1 MKKQIKNLFLILSV
15 GLFLVGC
22 NEDFLN
28 TSPSNAIG
36 SAELSK
42 DPAALKALL
51 KGTYKYMQQ
60 FETGKYSTF
69 TGQHDDSGIISFM
82 IFQDILALDIIA
94 GNGGW
99 YTFVYQHYPSQRYSN
114 HRRATFWWNTSYGI
128 IKNCNTIIAAASGNT
143 TPEFLNITAQAKTL
157 RAFAYYNLVR
167 QYRKTYRVGFDGPG
181 VPLVLTPPVGNPV
194 LDSKPAG
201 KLSDVFTQMEAD
213 LNWAIAN
220 FGTAT
225 REHKGMIN
233 INVAQGVLARI
244 LLEKAYEPSQSAKF
258 DQVITLAQAARSGY
272 PLMSGAEYGQGFN
285 SLDNKEWIWGHKQDK
300 EGNISYPGF
309 YSFYDVEKSVRTGY
323 QNFLADTVF
332 VNLFDNKD
340 ARKLFEWNTLG
351 NGYEKYA
358 INKFIDKPDQ
368 TGDLPYMRAAEMVLI
383 EAEALVNK
391 ARYSDAQDLLNQLR
405 ATRIE
410 DYVNEVAL
418 NDKNSMLERIWI
430 ERRKE
435 LYGEGFATSDIMRF
449 GFFLGGTEK
458 VKRGPY
464 HLSHSNEL
472 KDIPVDNDK
481 RYLRQIPDLEFES
494 NKAMNPVTDQTPR

>member
-1 MKKQIKNLFLILSV
+1 MKKLLKKIMIVLLAGFVFAACS
-15 GLFLVGC
+15 
-22 NEDFLN
+22 EDLLN

-36 SAELSK
+36 SSELSK

-60 FETGKYSTF
+60 FGTGGYLTF

-82 IFQDILALDIIA
+82 LTQDILGIDIIA

-128 IKNCNTIIAAASGNT
+128 IKNCNTIIASAEGNT

-157 RAFAYYNLVR
+157 RALAYYNLVR
-167 QYRKTYRVGFDGPG
+167 QYRKTYRLGAEGPG
-181 VPLVLTPPVGNPV
+181 VPLVLAPPVGDPT

-201 KLSDVFTQMEAD
+201 KLKDVFTQIEAD
-213 LNWAIAN
+213 LNWAITN
-220 FGTAT
+220 LSAT
-225 REHKGMIN
+225 RDHKGMIN
-233 INVAQGVLARI
+233 INVAQGVLARV
-244 LLEKAYEPSQSAKF
+244 LLEKAYGTEESAKF
-258 DQVITLAQAARSGY
+258 DQVITLAQAARTGY
-272 PLMSGAEYGQGFN
+272 ALMTGDQYQLGFN
-285 SLDNKEWIWGHKQDK
+285 TVDNAEWIWGHKQDK
-300 EGNISYPGF
+300 EGNVSYPGF
-309 YSFYDVEKSVRTGY
+309 YSFYDVKKSGRTGY

-332 VNLFDNKD
+332 VKLFNANDK
-340 ARKLFEWNTLG
+340 RKLFEWSNTG
-351 NGYEKYA
+351 ATSIYKFI
-358 INKFIDKPDQ
+358 INKFKDKPDF
-368 TGDLPYMRAAEMVLI
+368 TGDLPYMRAAEMYLI

-391 ARYSDAQDLLNQLR
+391 GMYPEAQTLLDQLR
-405 ATRIE
+405 AKRITG
-410 DYVNEVAL
+410 YTNEAAL
-418 NDKNSMLERIWI
+418 TDKNAMLERIWV

-449 GFFLGGTEK
+449 GFFLGGTDK

-464 HLSHSNEL
+464 HLSHSNEM
-472 KDIPVDNDK
+472 KDIPADNDK

-494 NKAMNPVTDQTPR
+494 NKSMDPIADQTER